1 MKKATGCNVGE
12 LVARLL
18 ELPAAIE
25 AAEADVLTAEE
36 RRIQAEEALTRA
48 EDGVLLTPDSL
59 PGKNAE
65 IRAAQL
71 RAETKLEHD
80 MVRAC
85 EHRVSEAKIALR
97 RLTNELSALKTISR
111 LLAGEPQ

>member
-1 MKKATGCNVGE
+1 MKKSTGCNVGE

-18 ELPAAIE
+18 ELPQVIE
-25 AAEADVLTAEE
+25 AAEQDVLKAEE
-36 RRIQAEEALTRA
+36 RRIQAEEGVTRA
-48 EDGVLLTPDSL
+48 EDFLLMDPERL

-65 IRAAQL
+65 VRGAQL
-71 RAETKLEHD
+71 RAETATERD

-111 LLAGEPQ
+111 LLAGEQQ